1 MANMLSRFNKIA
13 VGSKGKISDYTA
25 RISSIG
31 DFTRVENI
39 ETILSSW
46 NNILLTPTRTYT
58 FDPEYGSDLVK
69 YIFEPADN
77 ETAESIRDEIHY
89 RLGMYDNRAKVTDIE
104 VFFLSSGKGF
114 GVNIHAEYQGEK
126 ASLSALID
134 ESVYFN
140 FLRAS

>member
-1 MANMLSRFNKIA
+1 LVLKERFLIILPEFHQLVISLESR
-13 VGSKGKISDYTA
+13 
-25 RISSIG
+25 
-31 DFTRVENI
+31 
-39 ETILSSW
+39 ILKPFFHRG
-46 NNILLTPTRTYT
+46 ITYFLPLLEP
-58 FDPEYGSDLVK
+58 
-69 YIFEPADN
+69 IFEPADN